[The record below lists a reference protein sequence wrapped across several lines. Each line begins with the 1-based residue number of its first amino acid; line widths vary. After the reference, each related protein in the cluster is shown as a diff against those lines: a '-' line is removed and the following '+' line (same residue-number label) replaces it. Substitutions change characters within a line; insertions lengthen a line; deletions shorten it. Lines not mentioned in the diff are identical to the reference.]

1 MKTETQSKTK
11 VVHLVPD
18 VVSPASVPMRRTAV
32 GYLRVSTDMQEDSG
46 LGLDAQRD
54 QIQTYASQKGIEVV
68 RWYRDTTSGTT
79 HVEQREGLSELV
91 KDLESN
97 QIVLVAKR
105 DRLSRDLMLSLWI
118 EKEISRVS
126 CSLESCD
133 GAGNGDSPTDKLL
146 KNLILAFGEFERSM
160 IAERTRAAM
169 KSLAK
174 TRKIGRPPFG
184 FKYDSSGQLK
194 EDPANHP
201 TLQLIRELHK
211 EGVNPS
217 RIAKTLNEKGL
228 KSQTGKAFS
237 RNVVFQI
244 LARVVGTEAVH

>member
-1 MKTETQSKTK
+1 MTKKSSKSR
-11 VVHLVPD
+11 VPAPTSE
-18 VVSPASVPMRRTAV
+18 SPRTAV
-32 GYLRVSTDMQEDSG
+32 GYLRVSTDIQEESG
-46 LGLDAQRD
+46 LGLDAQRE
-54 QIQTYASQKGIEVV
+54 QIETYAKSRGIEVV
-68 RWYRDTTSGTT
+68 RWYRDTASGATR
-79 HVEQREGLSELV
+79 VDQRTGLSQLV
-91 KDLESN
+91 SELESN
-97 QIVLVAKR
+97 QIVLVSKR

-118 EKEISRVS
+118 EKELSRVH

-174 TRKIGRPPFG
+174 SRKIGRPPFG
-184 FKYDSSGQLK
+184 FRYDPTGQL
-194 EDPANHP
+194 EQDPKTHP
-201 TLQLIRELHK
+201 TFATILALHD
-211 EGVNPS
+211 EGLNPS
-217 RIAKTLNEKGL
+217 RIAKTLNERGL

-244 LARVVGTEAVH
+244 VSRHNDTGSVR